1 MKNSSDSPLAISPK
15 ASPQVKQMIQVG
27 DRILLDPSQ
36 TNVIRHMI
44 SGAQTLVK
52 GAAPFIANLVMQLEA
67 KFGPLENNDEAMLI
81 FHLCGHFIGLAADL
95 GDPEAKDQGKATAQ
109 LMTAVH
115 QIMAGGGQQ
124 PGQGG
129 PMQQLQGGQ
138 QAPGGAPQAAPAAPQ
153 SPQPQAGGP

>member
-81 FHLCGHFIGLAADL
+81 FHLCGHFISLVAEL
-95 GDPEAKDQGKATAQ
+95 GDPEAKNQGQATAQ
-109 LMTAVH
+109 LMSAVH
-115 QIMAGGGQQ
+115 QILAGGGQQ
-124 PGQGG
+124 PGQAA

-138 QAPGGAPQAAPAAPQ
+138 PPPPGGPSAPAAPQ